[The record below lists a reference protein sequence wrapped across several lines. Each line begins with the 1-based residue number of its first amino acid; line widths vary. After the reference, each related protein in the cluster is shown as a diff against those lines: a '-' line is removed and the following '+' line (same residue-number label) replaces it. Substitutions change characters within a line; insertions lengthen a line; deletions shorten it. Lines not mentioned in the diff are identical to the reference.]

1 MSTNLKKMY
10 TAAIAEAFAMD
21 ANAAKDLA
29 SRSESLDKLGIS
41 VSPEFLRS
49 FNKNA
54 ISVALD
60 AGITQPVTTPS
71 NGTPVQFLQ
80 EFLPGVVNV
89 LTTVRKA
96 DMVAPVVTAGE
107 WHLEEV
113 VLKVMEHTATPQL
126 YSDHGGVPLVSF
138 NETYE
143 RRQVVRFEMGIQ
155 NNPLADARSAATGTS
170 PGQEKRVALAE
181 GFEILRNDIAFN
193 GFNVGTGK
201 TYGILNDPNLPAY
214 VTVANGGGG
223 NTTWASKTTVEIIND
238 LATALRALEVQAGG
252 HIDPTMNR
260 VDLEIPLA
268 FNSFLTQTDGS
279 IANGKTA
286 MEWLKEN
293 YPMVQV
299 VTVPQFTAAN
309 AGENV
314 FYLKAVSVDNSG
326 TDGGES
332 IIQVVPAKMRAMGSV
347 QNEKGGTTEGY
358 TSAYA
363 GVFTK
368 RAYAVIRYTDI

>member
-1 MSTNLKKMY
+1 MSTKLKYKY
-10 TAAIAEAFAMD
+10 NEHTAGIAQDAAI
-21 ANAAKDLA
+21 LA
-29 SRSESLDKLGIS
+29 LSPERLDKLGIS
-41 VSPEFLRS
+41 VSDSFARS

-71 NGTPVQFLQ
+71 NGTPVQYLQ
-80 EFLPGVVNV
+80 EFLPGVINV
-89 LTTVRKA
+89 MTVVRKA
-96 DMVAPVVTAGE
+96 DQVAPVVTAGD
-107 WHLEEV
+107 WHLAEV
-113 VLKVMEHTATPQL
+113 VLKTMEHTASPQL
-126 YSDHGGVPLVSF
+126 YSDHGGITLVSF

-143 RRQVVRFEMGIQ
+143 TRQVIRFELGVQ
-155 NNPLADARSAATGTS
+155 HAQLADARAAATGTS
-170 PGQEKRVALAE
+170 PQNEKRVALAE

-201 TYGILNDPNLPAY
+201 TYGYLNDPSLPSY
-214 VTVANGGGG
+214 VTVATGSGGD
-223 NTTWASKTTVEIIND
+223 TTWASKDAVEIVND
-238 LATALRALEVQAGG
+238 LSTALAALEVQAGG
-252 HIDPTMNR
+252 NIDPTMNAIS
-260 VDLEIPLA
+260 LEIPLA
-268 FNSFLTQTDGS
+268 YNSYLTQSDGS
-279 IANGKTA
+279 FSNGKTP

-293 YPMVQV
+293 YPTVKV
-299 VTVPQFTAAN
+299 VTVPQLTGAN

-326 TDGGES
+326 TDGGEAM
-332 IIQVVPAKMRAMGSV
+332 IQVVPAKMRAMGSV

-368 RAYAVIRYTDI
+368 RPYAIIRYTDI

>member
-1 MSTNLKKMY
+1 MSTNLKYKY
-10 TAAIAEAFAMD
+10 SKETAGIALD
-21 ANAAKDLA
+21 AAAVQSLA
-29 SRSESLDKLGIS
+29 SRPEALEKLGIS
-41 VSPEFLRS
+41 VSPEFARA

-80 EFLPGVVNV
+80 SFLPGIVNV
-89 LTTVRKA
+89 LTVVRKA

-107 WHLEEV
+107 WHFEEI
-113 VLKVMEHTATPQL
+113 VLKIMEHTSNAEL

-138 NETYE
+138 NETFE
-143 RRQVVRFEMGIQ
+143 RRQVVRFELGVQ
-155 NNPLADARSAATGTS
+155 QNPLADARAAATGTI
-170 PGQEKRVALAE
+170 PQNEKRHALAE

-193 GFNVGTGK
+193 GFNSGTGR
-201 TYGILNDPNLPAY
+201 TYGILNDPTLPAY
-214 VTVANGGGG
+214 ITVADGAGGDS
-223 NTTWASKTTVEIIND
+223 TWASKTAVEIIND
-238 LATALRALEVQAGG
+238 LSTAIRALEIQAGG
-252 HIDPTMNR
+252 HVDPTMNR
-260 VDLEIPLA
+260 IDLEIPLA
-268 FNSFLTQTDGS
+268 FNHFLTRSDGS
-279 IANGKTA
+279 FNNGMTA
-286 MEWLKEN
+286 MEWLNKN
-293 YPMVQV
+293 YPMIQV
-299 VTVPQFTAAN
+299 VTVPQFNDAN

-332 IIQVVPAKMRAMGSV
+332 IIQVVPAKMRALGTV

-368 RAYAVIRYTDI
+368 RAYAVVRYTDI

>member
-1 MSTNLKKMY
+1 MATHLKYKY
-10 TAAIAEAFAMD
+10 PTAGIAMD
-21 ANAAKDLA
+21 AADISALA
-29 SRSESLDKLGIS
+29 LRPQSVDKLGIS
-41 VSPEFLRS
+41 VSESFARS

-54 ISVALD
+54 ISIALD

-89 LTTVRKA
+89 MTVVRKA

-113 VLKVMEHTATPQL
+113 VLKTMEHTSNPQL

-143 RRQVVRFEMGIQ
+143 RRQVVRFELGVQHAM
-155 NNPLADARSAATGTS
+155 LADARAAATGTS
-170 PGQEKRVALAE
+170 PQNEKRVALAE

-193 GFNVGTGK
+193 GFNFGTGK

-214 VTVANGGGG
+214 VTVATGTGGD
-223 NTTWASKTTVEIIND
+223 TTWASKDAVEIIND
-238 LATALRALEVQAGG
+238 LSTALAALEVQAGG
-252 HIDPTMNR
+252 NIDPTMNDI
-260 VDLEIPLA
+260 DLEIPLA
-268 FNSFLTQTDGS
+268 FNSYLTRSDSSFT
-279 IANGKTA
+279 NGKTP

-293 YPMVQV
+293 YPTVKV
-299 VTVPQFTAAN
+299 VTVPQLTGAN
-309 AGENV
+309 AGESV

-332 IIQVVPAKMRAMGSV
+332 MIQVVPAKMRAMGSV
-347 QNEKGGTTEGY
+347 PNEKGGSTEGY
-358 TSAYA
+358 TAAYA

-368 RAYAVIRYTDI
+368 RPYAVVRYSDI

>member
-1 MSTNLKKMY
+1 MATHLKYKY
-10 TAAIAEAFAMD
+10 PSQGVAMD
-21 ANAAKDLA
+21 AADINALA
-29 SRSESLDKLGIS
+29 LRPQSVDKLGIS
-41 VSPEFLRS
+41 VSESFARS

-54 ISVALD
+54 ISIALD

-89 LTTVRKA
+89 MTVVRKA
-96 DMVAPVVTAGE
+96 DQVAPVVTAGE

-113 VLKVMEHTATPQL
+113 VLKTMEHTSNPQL

-138 NETYE
+138 NEIYE
-143 RRQVVRFEMGIQ
+143 RRQVVRFELGVQ
-155 NNPLADARSAATGTS
+155 HAQLADARAAATGTS
-170 PGQEKRVALAE
+170 PQNEKRVALAE

-214 VTVANGGGG
+214 VTVATGAGAD
-223 NTTWASKTTVEIIND
+223 TTWASKDAVEIIND
-238 LATALRALEVQAGG
+238 LSTALAALEVQAGG
-252 HIDPTMNR
+252 NIDPTMNAIS
-260 VDLEIPLA
+260 LEIPLA
-268 FNSFLTQTDGS
+268 FNSYLTRSDSSFT
-279 IANGKTA
+279 NGKTP

-293 YPMVQV
+293 YPTVNV
-299 VTVPQFTAAN
+299 VTVPQFTGAN

-332 IIQVVPAKMRAMGSV
+332 MIQVVPAKMRAMGSV
-347 QNEKGGTTEGY
+347 PNEKGGSTEGY
-358 TSAYA
+358 TAAYA

-368 RAYAVIRYTDI
+368 RPYAVVRYSDI

>member
-1 MSTNLKKMY
+1 MSTKLKYKY
-10 TAAIAEAFAMD
+10 NEHTAGIAQDAAI
-21 ANAAKDLA
+21 LA
-29 SRSESLDKLGIS
+29 GSPERLDKLGLS
-41 VSPEFLRS
+41 VSDSFARS

-54 ISVALD
+54 IRVALD

-89 LTTVRKA
+89 MTVVRKA
-96 DMVAPVVTAGE
+96 DQVAPVVTAGD

-113 VLKVMEHTATPQL
+113 VLKTMEHTANPQL

-143 RRQVVRFEMGIQ
+143 RRQVVRFELGVQHAM
-155 NNPLADARSAATGTS
+155 LADARAAATGTS
-170 PGQEKRVALAE
+170 PSNEKRVALAE

-201 TYGILNDPNLPAY
+201 TYGYLNDPSLPSY
-214 VTVANGGGG
+214 VTVSTGSGGD
-223 NTTWASKTTVEIIND
+223 TTWASKDAVEIVND
-238 LATALRALEVQAGG
+238 LSTALAALEVQAGG
-252 HIDPTMNR
+252 NIDPTMNSIS
-260 VDLEIPLA
+260 LEIPLA
-268 FNSFLTQTDGS
+268 YNSYLTRSDS
-279 IANGKTA
+279 SFSNGKTP

-293 YPMVQV
+293 YPTVKV
-299 VTVPQFTAAN
+299 VTVPQLTGAN

-314 FYLKAVSVDNSG
+314 FYLKAVAVDNSG
-326 TDGGES
+326 TDGGEAM
-332 IIQVVPAKMRAMGSV
+332 IQVVPAKMRAMGSV
-347 QNEKGGTTEGY
+347 PNEKGGSTEGY
-358 TSAYA
+358 TAAYC

-368 RAYAVIRYTDI
+368 RPFAVIRYTDI

>member
-1 MSTNLKKMY
+1 MQTQLKYKFP
-10 TAAIAEAFAMD
+10 AEGLAMD
-21 ANAAKDLA
+21 ANDVKALA
-29 SRSESLDKLGIS
+29 SRPSSLEKLGIS
-41 VSPEFLRS
+41 VSPEFSRS
-49 FNKNA
+49 FNRNA
-54 ISVALD
+54 ISIALD

-80 EFLPGVVNV
+80 EFLPGVVNI
-89 LTTVRKA
+89 LTVVRKA
-96 DMVAPVVTAGE
+96 DQVAPVVTAGE

-113 VLKVMEHTATPQL
+113 VLKTMEHTSNARL

-143 RRQVVRFEMGIQ
+143 HRQVVRFELGVQ
-155 NNPLADARSAATGTS
+155 HNPLADARSAATGTS
-170 PGQEKRVALAE
+170 PSNEKRVALAE

-214 VTVANGGGG
+214 VTVATGAGG
-223 NTTWASKTTVEIIND
+223 NTTFASKTAVEIIND
-238 LATALRALEVQAGG
+238 ISTAIRALEIQAGG
-252 HIDPTMNR
+252 NIDPTSNAIR
-260 VDLEIPLA
+260 LEIPLA
-268 FNSFLTQTDGS
+268 FNHFLTRSDS
-279 IANGKTA
+279 SFNNGMTA
-286 MEWLKEN
+286 MEWLNKN
-293 YPMVQV
+293 YPTIKV
-299 VTVPQFTAAN
+299 VTVPQFNGAN

-332 IIQVVPAKMRAMGSV
+332 MIQVVPAKMRALGSV
-347 QNEKGGTTEGY
+347 QNAKGGTTEGY
-358 TSAYA
+358 TAAYA

-368 RAYAVIRYTDI
+368 RPYAVVRYTDI

>member
-1 MSTNLKKMY
+1 MSTQLRYKFPS
-10 TAAIAEAFAMD
+10 TGIVMD
-21 ANAAKDLA
+21 ASDAKALA
-29 SRSESLDKLGIS
+29 SRPASLEKLGIT
-41 VSPEFLRS
+41 VSPEFSRN
-49 FNKNA
+49 FNRNA
-54 ISVALD
+54 ISIALD

-89 LTTVRKA
+89 LTVVRKA
-96 DMVAPVVTAGE
+96 DQVAPVVTAGE
-107 WHLEEV
+107 WHFEEI
-113 VLKVMEHTATPQL
+113 VLKTMEHTSNAQL

-138 NETYE
+138 NETFE
-143 RRQVVRFEMGIQ
+143 RRQVVRFELGVQ
-155 NNPLADARSAATGTS
+155 QNPLADARAAATGTV
-170 PGQEKRVALAE
+170 PQNEKRVALAE

-193 GFNVGTGK
+193 GFNSGTGK

-214 VTVANGGGG
+214 VTVATGAGG
-223 NTTWASKTTVEIIND
+223 NTTFASKTTVEIIND
-238 LATALRALEVQAGG
+238 LSTALRALEIQAGG
-252 HIDPTMNR
+252 NIDPTINAIS
-260 VDLEIPLA
+260 LEIPLA
-268 FNSFLTQTDGS
+268 FNHFLTRADGS
-279 IANGKTA
+279 FNNGLTA
-286 MEWLKEN
+286 MEWLNKN
-293 YPMVQV
+293 YPTVKV
-299 VTVPQFTAAN
+299 VTVPQYNLAN

-332 IIQVVPAKMRAMGSV
+332 IIQVVPAKMRALGTV

-368 RAYAVIRYTDI
+368 RPYAVVRFTDI

>member
-1 MSTNLKKMY
+1 
-10 TAAIAEAFAMD
+10 
-21 ANAAKDLA
+21 
-29 SRSESLDKLGIS
+29 
-41 VSPEFLRS
+41 
-49 FNKNA
+49 
-54 ISVALD
+54 
-60 AGITQPVTTPS
+60 
-71 NGTPVQFLQ
+71 
-80 EFLPGVVNV
+80 
-89 LTTVRKA
+89 
-96 DMVAPVVTAGE
+96 
-107 WHLEEV
+107 
-113 VLKVMEHTATPQL
+113 
-126 YSDHGGVPLVSF
+126 
-138 NETYE
+138 
-143 RRQVVRFEMGIQ
+143 
-155 NNPLADARSAATGTS
+155 
-170 PGQEKRVALAE
+170 
-181 GFEILRNDIAFN
+181 
-193 GFNVGTGK
+193 
-201 TYGILNDPNLPAY
+201 
-214 VTVANGGGG
+214 
-223 NTTWASKTTVEIIND
+223 
-238 LATALRALEVQAGG
+238 
-252 HIDPTMNR
+252 MNR

-299 VTVPQFTAAN
+299 VTVPQFTGAN

>member
-1 MSTNLKKMY
+1 MSTQLRYKFPSQG
-10 TAAIAEAFAMD
+10 IAMD
-21 ANAAKDLA
+21 TNDAKALA
-29 SRSESLDKLGIS
+29 SRPASLEKLGIS
-41 VSPEFLRS
+41 VSSEFSRS
-49 FNKNA
+49 FNRNA
-54 ISVALD
+54 ISIALD

-89 LTTVRKA
+89 LTVVRKA
-96 DMVAPVVTAGE
+96 DQVAPVVTAGE
-107 WHLEEV
+107 WHFEEI
-113 VLKVMEHTATPQL
+113 VLKTMEHTSDAQL

-143 RRQVVRFEMGIQ
+143 RRQVVRFELGVQ
-155 NNPLADARSAATGTS
+155 QNPLADARAAATGTV
-170 PGQEKRVALAE
+170 PQNEKRVALAE

-193 GFNVGTGK
+193 GFNSGTGK

-214 VTVANGGGG
+214 VTVAAGAGG
-223 NTTWASKTTVEIIND
+223 NTTFASKTTVEIIND
-238 LATALRALEVQAGG
+238 ISTALRALEIQAGG
-252 HIDPTMNR
+252 NIDPTMNAIS
-260 VDLEIPLA
+260 LEIPLA
-268 FNSFLTQTDGS
+268 FNHFLTRSDGS
-279 IANGKTA
+279 FNNGMTA
-286 MEWLKEN
+286 MEWLNKN
-293 YPMVQV
+293 YPTVKV
-299 VTVPQFTAAN
+299 VTVPQFNLAN

-332 IIQVVPAKMRAMGSV
+332 MIQVVPAKMRAMGTV

-363 GVFTK
+363 GVFVK
-368 RAYAVIRYTDI
+368 RPYAVVRYTDI

>member
-1 MSTNLKKMY
+1 MSTNLKYKY
-10 TAAIAEAFAMD
+10 PAQGVALDSADIKA
-21 ANAAKDLA
+21 LA
-29 SRSESLDKLGIS
+29 SRTESLDKLGIS
-41 VSPEFLRS
+41 VSPEFARAFS
-49 FNKNA
+49 KNA
-54 ISVALD
+54 LNIALD

-96 DMVAPVVTAGE
+96 DMVAPVVTAGD

-113 VLKVMEHTATPQL
+113 IQKTMEHTANPQL

-143 RRQVVRFEMGIQ
+143 RRQVVRFEMGVQ
-155 NNPLADARSAATGTS
+155 LNPLADARAAATGTS
-170 PGQEKRVALAE
+170 PQNEKRVALAE
-181 GFEILRNDIAFN
+181 GFEILRNDIAFY
-193 GFNVGTGK
+193 GFNIGTGK
-201 TYGILNDPNLPAY
+201 TYGILNDPQLPAY
-214 VTVANGGGG
+214 ITVANGAGGD
-223 NTTWASKTTVEIIND
+223 TTWASKTAVEIIND
-238 LATALRALEVQAGG
+238 LATALRALEIQAGG
-252 HIDPTMNR
+252 HIDPTMTR

-268 FNSFLTQTDGS
+268 FNSYLTQSDSSFT
-279 IANGKTA
+279 NGKTA

-299 VTVPQFTAAN
+299 TTVPQFTAAN

-326 TDGGES
+326 TDGGEAM
-332 IIQVVPAKMRAMGSV
+332 IQIVPAKMRAMGSV
-347 QNEKGGTTEGY
+347 QNEKGGTTEAY
-358 TSAYA
+358 TAAYA

-368 RAYAVIRYTDI
+368 RPYAVVRYTDI

>member
-1 MSTNLKKMY
+1 MSTNLKYKFSSD
-10 TAAIAEAFAMD
+10 AVAMD
-21 ANAAKDLA
+21 SADAKALA
-29 SRSESLDKLGIS
+29 LRPESLGKLGIS
-41 VSPEFLRS
+41 VSPEFARS

-60 AGITQPVTTPS
+60 AGITQPVTTPA

-89 LTTVRKA
+89 LTVVRKS
-96 DMVAPVVTAGE
+96 DQVAPTVTAGE

-113 VLKVMEHTATPQL
+113 VLKMMEHTANPEL
-126 YSDHGGVPLVSF
+126 YSDHGGVPLASF

-143 RRQVVRFEMGIQ
+143 RRQVVRFELGIQ
-155 NNPLADARSAATGTS
+155 QNPLADARSAATGTS
-170 PGQEKRVALAE
+170 PQNEKRQALAE

-214 VTVANGGGG
+214 VTVANGAGGDS
-223 NTTWASKTTVEIIND
+223 TWASKTSVEIIND
-238 LATALRALEVQAGG
+238 LSTSLRALEIQAGG
-252 HIDPTMNR
+252 NIDPTMNR
-260 VDLEIPLA
+260 IDLEIPLA
-268 FNSFLTQTDGS
+268 FNHFLTRSDGS
-279 IANGKTA
+279 FTNGMTP
-286 MEWLKEN
+286 MEWLAKN
-293 YPMVQV
+293 YPTVQV
-299 VTVPQFTAAN
+299 VTVPQFNEAN

-332 IIQVVPAKMRAMGSV
+332 MIQVVPAKMRATGAV

-368 RAYAVIRYTDI
+368 RAYAVVRYTDI